1 MHSNRQRV
9 PFGYPSNREVLEK
22 LIGQPMLLT
31 AILNYLEVFWVRDLQ
46 ALLLFD
52 HHVSNARVWRV
63 ICRIFVFITNRN
75 ITFLVGIKFHT
86 LLLV

>member
-1 MHSNRQRV
+1 
-9 PFGYPSNREVLEK
+9 
-22 LIGQPMLLT
+22 
-31 AILNYLEVFWVRDLQ
+31 
-46 ALLLFD
+46 
-52 HHVSNARVWRV
+52 VWRV